1 MITGSH
7 MNHFLACSH
16 GGICERARKIRSY
29 KRPGCHLDDLSIL
42 RYNPEVVE
50 LKHD

>member
-1 MITGSH
+1 MVE
-7 MNHFLACSH
+7 HFVIRFFHPLFEIAP
-16 GGICERARKIRSY
+16 CERARKIRSY
-29 KRPGCHLDDLSIL
+29 KRPGCHLDELSIL